1 MTDLSFVFYS
11 LKARWLNCLL
21 SIFLTA
27 FGVSIAILI
36 TQFGNNI
43 NDRLKKDGANIDLVV
58 GAKGS
63 PIQLI
68 LSSIYHIDIPTGNI
82 SWEAAQD
89 LIKHPHIK
97 KAIPVALGD
106 NWKGNRIVGTTID
119 YLKHYNAELKE
130 GKIWAKKFEVVVG
143 SSVKLNINDEI
154 VGAHGLYDGGE
165 IHGDKKYRVTGII
178 KPTETVLDR
187 LIFTSINSV
196 LDIHG
201 IENIDDHEELDV
213 LKSDHNHH
221 DHDDDHKA
229 EDDKKHSK
237 SESAHSFED
246 EHSHSHKK
254 SKHEHKDNNQDIQNG
269 DGKMA
274 EITALLLTTNSP
286 IANINLPRFINRST
300 SFQAANPALEITRLT
315 SMLGIGAKSFAILS
329 FILIIV
335 AALSVFSGL
344 AANLEN
350 RMSDLAI
357 LRALGYTK
365 NRIFKIICL
374 DGMMIV
380 ISGILVGIILSIIIF
395 EILNYSITPLD
406 TIQAKF
412 SLTPELL
419 FIIIIV
425 IISGLV
431 AAIFP
436 AIRASKISVAKQLSQ
451 NI

>member
-1 MTDLSFVFYS
+1 MTDLSFIFYS
-11 LKARWLNCLL
+11 LKSRWLNCLL

-36 TQFGNNI
+36 SQFGNNI
-43 NDRLKKDGANIDLVV
+43 KDRLKKDGANIDLVV

-68 LSSIYHIDIPTGNI
+68 LSSVYHIDIPTGNI

-89 LIKHPHIK
+89 LIKHPQIK
-97 KAIPVALGD
+97 NAIPVALGD

-130 GKIWAKKFEVVVG
+130 GKMWDEKFEVVVG
-143 SSVKLNINDEI
+143 SSVELNINDEF

-165 IHGDKKYRVTGII
+165 VHGDKKYRVTGII
-178 KPTETVLDR
+178 KPTKTVLDR

-201 IENIDDHEELDV
+201 IENIDDNGDV
-213 LKSDHNHH
+213 SKSNH
-221 DHDDDHKA
+221 DHH
-229 EDDKKHSK
+229 
-237 SESAHSFED
+237 D
-246 EHSHSHKK
+246 EHSHEHEK
-254 SKHEHKDNNQDIQNG
+254 SEHEHDGNNKVNH
-269 DGKMA
+269 DGEIKMA

-300 SFQAANPALEITRLT
+300 PFQAANPALEITRLT
-315 SMLGIGAKSFAILS
+315 SMLGMGAKSFGILS
-329 FILIIV
+329 VILIVI

-350 RMSDLAI
+350 RMSDLAV

-365 NRIFKIICL
+365 IRIFKIICL

-380 ISGILVGIILSIIIF
+380 ISGILVGVILSVIIF
-395 EILNYSITPLD
+395 ELLNYSITPLN
-406 TIQAKF
+406 TVQAKF
-412 SLTPELL
+412 SFTSDLY
-419 FIIIIV
+419 FITIIV
-425 IISGLV
+425 FLSGVV
-431 AAIFP
+431 ASIFP
-436 AIRASKISVAKQLSQ
+436 AIRAFKISVAKQLSQ

>member
-11 LKARWLNCLL
+11 LKSRWLNCLL

-43 NDRLKKDGANIDLVV
+43 KDRLKKDGANIDLVV

-68 LSSIYHIDIPTGNI
+68 LSSVYHIDIPTGNI

-89 LIKHPHIK
+89 LIKHPQIK

-119 YLKHYNAELKE
+119 YLEHYNAELKE
-130 GKIWAKKFEVVVG
+130 GKIWDKKFEVVVG
-143 SSVKLNINDEI
+143 SSVKLDINDQI

-165 IHGDKKYRVTGII
+165 VHGDKKYRVTGII
-178 KPTETVLDR
+178 KPTKTVLDR

-201 IENIDDHEELDV
+201 IENIDDKEV
-213 LKSDHNHH
+213 FKSNHDHHDDHKTHSESSHINTKSHH
-221 DHDDDHKA
+221 DHHDEDSHDH
-229 EDDKKHSK
+229 EK
-237 SESAHSFED
+237 SEHGHAGNNQV
-246 EHSHSHKK
+246 
-254 SKHEHKDNNQDIQNG
+254 SKHGEA
-269 DGKMA
+269 KMA
-274 EITALLLTTNSP
+274 EITALLLTTSSP
-286 IANINLPRFINRST
+286 IANINLPRFINRNT

-315 SMLGIGAKSFAILS
+315 SMLGIGAKSFGILS
-329 FILIIV
+329 FILIII

-350 RMSDLAI
+350 RMCDLAI

-380 ISGILVGIILSIIIF
+380 IGGILIGVIF
-395 EILNYSITPLD
+395 SVITFETLNYSIVTLN
-406 TIQAKF
+406 TVQAKF
-412 SLTPELL
+412 SLTLDL
-419 FIIIIV
+419 FFIILV
-425 IISGLV
+425 VFLSGIV
-431 AAIFP
+431 AAVFP
-436 AIRASKISVAKQLSQ
+436 ALRASKISVAKQLSQ

>member
-1 MTDLSFVFYS
+1 MTDLSFVFHS
-11 LKARWLNCLL
+11 LKSRWLNCLL
-21 SIFLTA
+21 SILLTA
-27 FGVSIAILI
+27 FGVSIAVLI

-43 NDRLKKDGANIDLVV
+43 KDRLKKDGANIDLVV

-68 LSSIYHIDIPTGNI
+68 LSSVYHIDIPTGNI
-82 SWEAAQD
+82 SWEAAQK
-89 LIKHPHIK
+89 LIKHPQIK

-106 NWKGNRIVGTTID
+106 NWKGNRIIGTTID
-119 YLKHYNAELKE
+119 YLEHYNAELKK
-130 GKIWAKKFEVVVG
+130 GKLWDNKFEVVVG
-143 SSVKLNINDEI
+143 SSVKLDIDDEI

-165 IHGDKKYRVTGII
+165 IHGDKKYKVIGII
-178 KPTETVLDR
+178 KPTKTVLDR

-201 IENIDDHEELDV
+201 IQNIDNHEEV
-213 LKSDHNHH
+213 LKSNHNHF
-221 DHDDDHKA
+221 DHDDHKTDSD
-229 EDDKKHSK
+229 EVH
-237 SESAHSFED
+237 SESEVTHSHHD
-246 EHSHSHKK
+246 EHSHANKK
-254 SKHEHKDNNQDIQNG
+254 TEHEHDHKDNNQDIHNG
-269 DGKMA
+269 EQKTA

-286 IANINLPRFINRST
+286 IANINLPRYINKNT

-315 SMLGIGAKSFAILS
+315 SMLGVGAKSFAILS

-357 LRALGYTK
+357 LRAIGYTK
-365 NRIFKIICL
+365 KRIFKIICL
-374 DGMMIV
+374 DGIMII
-380 ISGILVGIILSIIIF
+380 ISGILVGVILSIIIF
-395 EILNYSITPLD
+395 EILNYSIITLN
-406 TIQAKF
+406 TVQAKF
-412 SLTPELL
+412 SLTSDLL
-419 FIIIIV
+419 FIIIV
-425 IISGLV
+425 VFFSGLI

>member
-11 LKARWLNCLL
+11 LKSRWLNCLL

-43 NDRLKKDGANIDLVV
+43 KDRLKKDGANIDLVV

-68 LSSIYHIDIPTGNI
+68 LSSVYHIDIPTGNI

-89 LIKHPHIK
+89 LIKHPQIK

-119 YLKHYNAELKE
+119 YLEHYNAELKE
-130 GKIWAKKFEVVVG
+130 GKIWDKKFEVVVG
-143 SSVKLNINDEI
+143 SSVKLDINDQI

-165 IHGDKKYRVTGII
+165 VHGDKKYRVTGII
-178 KPTETVLDR
+178 KPTKTVLDR

-201 IENIDDHEELDV
+201 IENIDDKEV
-213 LKSDHNHH
+213 FKSNHDDHKTHSESSHINKKSHH
-221 DHDDDHKA
+221 DHHDEDSHDH
-229 EDDKKHSK
+229 EK
-237 SESAHSFED
+237 SELEQED
-246 EHSHSHKK
+246 HNQVSHHG
-254 SKHEHKDNNQDIQNG
+254 EA
-269 DGKMA
+269 KMA

-286 IANINLPRFINRST
+286 IANINLPRFINRTT
-300 SFQAANPALEITRLT
+300 SFQAANPALEIARLT
-315 SMLGIGAKSFAILS
+315 SMLGIGTKSFGILS
-329 FILIIV
+329 FILIIT

-350 RMSDLAI
+350 RICDLAI

-380 ISGILVGIILSIIIF
+380 TSGILIGVIFSVIIF
-395 EILNYSITPLD
+395 ETLNYSITTLNTVQAEFNLTLD
-406 TIQAKF
+406 LF
-412 SLTPELL
+412 
-419 FIIIIV
+419 FIILV
-425 IISGLV
+425 VFLSGIV
-431 AAIFP
+431 AAVFP
-436 AIRASKISVAKQLSQ
+436 ALRASKISVAKQLSQ